1 MPFKMIKMPKN
12 SLFAVLLRSSW
23 WISFAIA
30 LGFAMLS
37 KAFLPADIWLY
48 GAFGGMVFVVIGG
61 MSLARQ
67 LRLPSRKKVEAIAA
81 RVRESSWPAF
91 SAELELAFRRDGYS
105 VTKLDGPADF
115 AITRSGRVGLVCA
128 KRWKAAQHSEE
139 SVRLLHAAKADHGA
153 ADCTLIALEPLG
165 EKAWRF
171 AEAKGVQVMQAP
183 GLAQLLKK

>member
-1 MPFKMIKMPKN
+1 MIKLPKN

-23 WISFAIA
+23 WISFGIA
-30 LGFAMLS
+30 LGFVMLS
-37 KAFLPADIWLY
+37 KAFLPAELWLY

-67 LRLPSRKKVEAIAA
+67 LRLPSRNKVEAIAA
-81 RVRESSWPAF
+81 RVRESSWATF
-91 SAELELAFRRDGYS
+91 SADLEVAFRRDGYS
-105 VTKLDGPADF
+105 VKKLNGPADF
-115 AITRSGRVGLVCA
+115 AITRAGRTGLVCA

-165 EKAWRF
+165 EKARRF
-171 AEAKGVQVMQAP
+171 AEVNGVQVMQAA
-183 GLAQLLKK
+183 GLAQLLKN